1 MPIDRTFF
9 PRLRRLFS
17 TGVIIRNIGG
27 KQLKVADVENIQAFG
42 NLQTNSLVDRFTRMY
57 RMGSNQQFNPM
68 LNYQT
73 LRLQL
78 YADYENMDTD
88 GIISSVLDILSEECT
103 LKGESDEMLSIRSSD
118 DKIQKI
124 LYDLYYNILNI
135 EFNLPMWIRSM
146 CKYGDFY
153 MHLKITELLGISNCK
168 PLSVYDMVREEGMDP
183 DNPYYTRFRYD
194 PISLSGGTTATGRNS
209 ITFEQYEIAHFRLLK
224 DTNYLPYGRAYI
236 EPARKLYKQLC
247 LKYDS
252 KIWTPDGYT
261 EIQYIKA
268 GDTVYSYDAAN
279 GTLKETTV
287 RNAVKTGN
295 KKVFEIKTPHRT
307 LNATAEHP
315 ILLKNGNYVQ
325 VSDLSTED
333 YVVLPYI
340 KNNVLKYPILSLE
353 DEVYSIDIKEGHE
366 EEILHLV
373 DEYNA
378 SNPVSCEICGQDVK
392 RLNGLHLK
400 THGYTP
406 KTYIDKF
413 GIRTTPYKYDR
424 FLQGKTSYNV
434 KKALRYIDD
443 INIPEDFYEYKL
455 VNGKTPIISEN
466 ILKDNFKEYVR
477 FIGFMLGDG
486 WIDNPTYSVCFSLG
500 DRLDKSIK
508 YVEFLKKL
516 GLHPYI
522 SEENTSRAYC
532 RVGSK
537 YFTKLL
543 NQHQFYTGTS
553 NKIVPSWIYE
563 LPNDYIYEFLMG
575 FVDAD
580 GCVKPGGY
588 QVSGINKLLIE
599 QLCLLAQRIGLST
612 TNISK
617 TRSGNFN
624 KNEDSESYL
633 FVFREDSKQRWK
645 NNENSYIERIVSIV
659 EKDYEDVYDI
669 EVDDDLH
676 NFISDGIV
684 AHNCLLEDA
693 MLLHR
698 IMRAP
703 ERRVFYINVGNIP
716 PSEVNAF
723 VQNSINQM
731 KKTPFVD
738 PQTGDYNLKFNV
750 QNMLEDYYIP
760 IRPGDNT
767 TKIDTAKGLEYAGIE
782 DVEYIRDKM
791 LAALK
796 VPKAFLNYSDEL
808 NGKSTI
814 SSLDVRFSRT
824 VEQIQRTIVSE
835 LKKLGIT
842 HLYTQ
847 GYEDDCLNFELSL
860 NNPSIIYE
868 QEKIALL
875 KEKFDLIK
883 NITEG
888 DYQMVSTDWLADKI
902 LNMSEDELNEQRDLI
917 NEDASRRF
925 RYSQIKEEGNDP
937 AASGVSYGTKHD
949 LASIYKQNSLGG
961 EVPDGYD
968 EKENIPG
975 PGRPKEKASIYTT
988 DKSAFGRD
996 PVGKKGTHD
1005 KGEKGITFKNTPKS
1019 MALENAKDTH
1029 KEMLSSIFKPR
1040 KIVLYEHL
1048 KEDEGLLDER
1058 LIQDD
1063 VII

>member
-1 MPIDRTFF
+1 
-9 PRLRRLFS
+9 
-17 TGVIIRNIGG
+17 
-27 KQLKVADVENIQAFG
+27 
-42 NLQTNSLVDRFTRMY
+42 
-57 RMGSNQQFNPM
+57 MGSNQQFNPM

-168 PLSVYDMVREEGMDP
+168 PLSVYDMIREEGMDP

-209 ITFEQYEIAHFRLLK
+209 VTFEQYEIAHFRLLK

-236 EPARKLYKQLC
+236 EPARKLYKQL
-247 LKYDS
+247 
-252 KIWTPDGYT
+252 
-261 EIQYIKA
+261 
-268 GDTVYSYDAAN
+268 
-279 GTLKETTV
+279 
-287 RNAVKTGN
+287 
-295 KKVFEIKTPHRT
+295 
-307 LNATAEHP
+307 
-315 ILLKNGNYVQ
+315 
-325 VSDLSTED
+325 
-333 YVVLPYI
+333 
-340 KNNVLKYPILSLE
+340 
-353 DEVYSIDIKEGHE
+353 
-366 EEILHLV
+366 
-373 DEYNA
+373 
-378 SNPVSCEICGQDVK
+378 
-392 RLNGLHLK
+392 
-400 THGYTP
+400 
-406 KTYIDKF
+406 
-413 GIRTTPYKYDR
+413 
-424 FLQGKTSYNV
+424 
-434 KKALRYIDD
+434 
-443 INIPEDFYEYKL
+443 
-455 VNGKTPIISEN
+455 
-466 ILKDNFKEYVR
+466 
-477 FIGFMLGDG
+477 
-486 WIDNPTYSVCFSLG
+486 
-500 DRLDKSIK
+500 
-508 YVEFLKKL
+508 
-516 GLHPYI
+516 
-522 SEENTSRAYC
+522 
-532 RVGSK
+532 
-537 YFTKLL
+537 
-543 NQHQFYTGTS
+543 
-553 NKIVPSWIYE
+553 
-563 LPNDYIYEFLMG
+563 
-575 FVDAD
+575 
-580 GCVKPGGY
+580 
-588 QVSGINKLLIE
+588 
-599 QLCLLAQRIGLST
+599 
-612 TNISK
+612 
-617 TRSGNFN
+617 
-624 KNEDSESYL
+624 
-633 FVFREDSKQRWK
+633 
-645 NNENSYIERIVSIV
+645 
-659 EKDYEDVYDI
+659 
-669 EVDDDLH
+669 
-676 NFISDGIV
+676 
-684 AHNCLLEDA
+684 CLLEDA

-835 LKKLGIT
+835 LKKIGIT

-937 AASGVSYGTKHD
+937 AESGVSYGTKHD

-968 EKENIPG
+968 EKENI
-975 PGRPKEKASIYTT
+975 A
-988 DKSAFGRD
+988 
-996 PVGKKGTHD
+996 
-1005 KGEKGITFKNTPKS
+1005 
-1019 MALENAKDTH
+1019 
-1029 KEMLSSIFKPR
+1029 
-1040 KIVLYEHL
+1040 
-1048 KEDEGLLDER
+1048 
-1058 LIQDD
+1058 
-1063 VII
+1063 

>member
-1 MPIDRTFF
+1 MAIDKTFF
-9 PRLRRLFS
+9 PRLRRLFA
-17 TGVIIRNIGG
+17 TGTIIRNIGG

-247 LKYDS
+247 L
-252 KIWTPDGYT
+252 
-261 EIQYIKA
+261 
-268 GDTVYSYDAAN
+268 
-279 GTLKETTV
+279 
-287 RNAVKTGN
+287 
-295 KKVFEIKTPHRT
+295 
-307 LNATAEHP
+307 
-315 ILLKNGNYVQ
+315 
-325 VSDLSTED
+325 
-333 YVVLPYI
+333 
-340 KNNVLKYPILSLE
+340 
-353 DEVYSIDIKEGHE
+353 
-366 EEILHLV
+366 
-373 DEYNA
+373 
-378 SNPVSCEICGQDVK
+378 
-392 RLNGLHLK
+392 
-400 THGYTP
+400 
-406 KTYIDKF
+406 
-413 GIRTTPYKYDR
+413 
-424 FLQGKTSYNV
+424 
-434 KKALRYIDD
+434 
-443 INIPEDFYEYKL
+443 
-455 VNGKTPIISEN
+455 
-466 ILKDNFKEYVR
+466 
-477 FIGFMLGDG
+477 
-486 WIDNPTYSVCFSLG
+486 
-500 DRLDKSIK
+500 
-508 YVEFLKKL
+508 
-516 GLHPYI
+516 
-522 SEENTSRAYC
+522 
-532 RVGSK
+532 
-537 YFTKLL
+537 
-543 NQHQFYTGTS
+543 
-553 NKIVPSWIYE
+553 
-563 LPNDYIYEFLMG
+563 
-575 FVDAD
+575 
-580 GCVKPGGY
+580 
-588 QVSGINKLLIE
+588 
-599 QLCLLAQRIGLST
+599 
-612 TNISK
+612 
-617 TRSGNFN
+617 
-624 KNEDSESYL
+624 
-633 FVFREDSKQRWK
+633 
-645 NNENSYIERIVSIV
+645 
-659 EKDYEDVYDI
+659 
-669 EVDDDLH
+669 
-676 NFISDGIV
+676 
-684 AHNCLLEDA
+684 LEDA

-835 LKKLGIT
+835 LKKIGIT

-847 GYEDDCLNFELSL
+847 GFEDGCLNFELSL

-949 LASIYKQNSLGG
+949 LASIYKQNSLGNTG

-996 PVGKKGTHD
+996 PTGKKGTHD